1 MQLNKNITIKIN
13 LECHPL
19 TIIDEMFICITSWK
33 KKEKLSLL
41 FKQQCSLILD
51 QLRIFTGKIF
61 FRKSAK
67 LKTHKKKRYIHR
79 RKINSI

>member
-33 KKEKLSLL
+33 KKEKMSLL

-61 FRKSAK
+61 LENQRNSKHTKRKDIYTEEK
-67 LKTHKKKRYIHR
+67 
-79 RKINSI
+79 